1 MKRNEIAKLNSAQA
15 ATNRF
20 GIGMLTP
27 TLIVLLVMTAYPLI
41 FTFVYSFTDY
51 NYLKGTENSSF
62 VLFDNYVS
70 LFKNGYFQQAVW
82 NTIKFTILAVVLEMA
97 LGLLIAVFVNSLK
110 RGQKIMRTLL
120 LLPYLLP
127 AVTVALSWRMMLSAN
142 YGIINQFLKGLGLP
156 VFNWFMDTKTAFGTI
171 LLIDVWQNVP
181 FVFLLLYA
189 SLQSVSENQY
199 EAARIDGAGF
209 FQQFWYITL
218 PNIKGSLALCALLR
232 TIATFRLFEKVHVL
246 TGGGP
251 AGTTTTITQFLYTYG
266 IKSLDFGFG
275 SAGAIVMTLLV
286 LILSSFYIKRAMG

>member
-51 NYLKGTENSSF
+51 TYLKGTENASF

-232 TIATFRLFEKVHVL
+232 TIDTFRLFEKVNVL

>member
-51 NYLKGTENSSF
+51 NYLKGTENASF

-218 PNIKGSLALCALLR
+218 PNIKGSLALCALLW
-232 TIATFRLFEKVHVL
+232 TIDTFRLFEKVNVL

>member
-41 FTFVYSFTDY
+41 FTFVYSFTEY
-51 NYLKGTENSSF
+51 NYLKGTENASF

-232 TIATFRLFEKVHVL
+232 TIDTFRLFEKVNVL

>member
-51 NYLKGTENSSF
+51 NYLKGTENASF

-97 LGLLIAVFVNSLK
+97 LGLLIAVFVNSLR

-232 TIATFRLFEKVHVL
+232 TIGTFRLFEKVNVL

>member
-51 NYLKGTENSSF
+51 NYLKGTENASF

-232 TIATFRLFEKVHVL
+232 TSDTFRLFEKVNVL

>member
-51 NYLKGTENSSF
+51 NYLKGTENASF

-110 RGQKIMRTLL
+110 RVSGLDVDYFFCQIGSYHYSSFLER
-120 LLPYLLP
+120 YLSIHL
-127 AVTVALSWRMMLSAN
+127 
-142 YGIINQFLKGLGLP
+142 
-156 VFNWFMDTKTAFGTI
+156 TKAAIHTK
-171 LLIDVWQNVP
+171 
-181 FVFLLLYA
+181 
-189 SLQSVSENQY
+189 
-199 EAARIDGAGF
+199 AARTF
-209 FQQFWYITL
+209 
-218 PNIKGSLALCALLR
+218 NIKKPK
-232 TIATFRLFEKVHVL
+232 E
-246 TGGGP
+246 
-251 AGTTTTITQFLYTYG
+251 
-266 IKSLDFGFG
+266 
-275 SAGAIVMTLLV
+275 
-286 LILSSFYIKRAMG
+286 

>member
-27 TLIVLLVMTAYPLI
+27 PLIVLLVMTAYPLI

-51 NYLKGTENSSF
+51 NYLKGTENASF

-232 TIATFRLFEKVHVL
+232 TIDTFRLFEKVNVL

>member
-51 NYLKGTENSSF
+51 NYLKGTENASF

-110 RGQKIMRTLL
+110 RGQKIMRALL

-232 TIATFRLFEKVHVL
+232 TIDTFRLFEKVNVL